1 MSSLKLPTHL
11 AIIMDGNGRWAQK
24 RGLSRTE
31 GHKEGVK
38 RVREIISS
46 TCKRGIPYLT
56 LYTFSKENWKRP
68 KKEVKT
74 LFNLL
79 TEHLQKEEP
88 SLLEQGIKLNV
99 LGEIEGLPLVTRTI
113 IKKVMKA
120 TRNCQKMS
128 LNLALNYS
136 GRDEIIQAVKKI
148 LAQNISPEEL
158 TPELFSTY
166 LYTQGQPDPDLIIRT
181 SGEKRLSNFLIFQSA
196 YAEFYFTP
204 VLWPDFDTAELD
216 KALADFSQRKRRFGG
231 LNSC

>member
-1 MSSLKLPTHL
+1 MPSLKIPTHL

-24 RGLSRTE
+24 KGLSRTE

-74 LFNLL
+74 LFTLL

-88 SLLEQGIKLNV
+88 SLLEQGIRLNV

-120 TRNCQKMS
+120 TRNCQKMI

-136 GRDEIIQAVKKI
+136 GRDEIIQAVKKSWPK
-148 LAQNISPEEL
+148 ISL
-158 TPELFSTY
+158 L
-166 LYTQGQPDPDLIIRT
+166 
-181 SGEKRLSNFLIFQSA
+181 KN
-196 YAEFYFTP
+196 
-204 VLWPDFDTAELD
+204 
-216 KALADFSQRKRRFGG
+216 
-231 LNSC
+231 